1 MSLLDDLDATN
12 ALHLTPC
19 IRLRA
24 AQSANPYNPRATA
37 NDWTKPD
44 ELAFS
49 GALAASSSTRT
60 PDGLDTATTT
70 RAVLTVFDPS
80 TDIRVGDRIRAEP
93 DDGTLWQVTG
103 VPARDLNPFT
113 GWQPTLEIQLEEV
126 KGT

>member
-1 MSLLDDLDATN
+1 MSLLDDLDAGN
-12 ALHLTPC
+12 AMHLTPFV
-19 IRLRA
+19 RLRA
-24 AQSANPYNPRATA
+24 TRSANPYNPAATA
-37 NDWTKPD
+37 KDWSQPQ
-44 ELAFS
+44 ELSLS

-80 TDIRVGDRIRAEP
+80 TDIRVGDRIRADP

-103 VPARDLNPFT
+103 VPARDLSPFT
-113 GWQPTLEIQLEEV
+113 GWQPTAEIQLEEV

>member
-1 MSLLDDLDATN
+1 MSLLDDLAGGDAM
-12 ALHLTPC
+12 HLTSF

-24 AQSANPYNPRATA
+24 TRSANPYNPSATA
-37 NDWTKPD
+37 KDWSKPE

-60 PDGLDTATTT
+60 PDGLDTATTS

-80 TDIRVGDRIRAEP
+80 TDIRVGDRIRRDP
-93 DDGTLWQVTG
+93 DDGTLWQVAG
-103 VPARDLNPFT
+103 VPAHDLNPFT